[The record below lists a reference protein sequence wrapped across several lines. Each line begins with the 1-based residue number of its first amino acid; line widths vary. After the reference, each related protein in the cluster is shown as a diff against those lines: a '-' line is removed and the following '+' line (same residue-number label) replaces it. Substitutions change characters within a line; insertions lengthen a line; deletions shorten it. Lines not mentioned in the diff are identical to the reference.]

1 MQLREHYPEFQ
12 GLGAEI
18 LAISNEDQERGAKL
32 ETELGGLPFPLLA
45 DTERK
50 VIESYGVFHQNEPKG
65 RPISRPATFVV
76 DAAGVIRYR
85 YVGENVTDRPEPQI
99 ILAAVPGSEIANK
112 EEHDGNS

>member
-1 MQLREHYPEFQ
+1 MQLRDYYPEFQ

-18 LAISNEDQERGAKL
+18 LAISSEDQERGAEL
-32 ETELGGLPFPLLA
+32 EAELGGLPFPLLA

-50 VIESYGVFHQNEPKG
+50 VIESYGVFHRNEPKG

-85 YVGENVTDRPEPQI
+85 YLGENPTDRPEPQA
-99 ILAAVPGSEIANK
+99 ILAALPDSKTAN
-112 EEHDGNS
+112 